1 VSVPEKISIYE
12 TTYRNYLKQV
22 AEQEFTQKEDALGVR
37 ISGDDVIVPFFGKDF
52 QVNSAG
58 ILDDHGRPPHFAV
71 SVVLCKYLI
80 HYKPDILC
88 AENDSQ
94 WVSYRNFKDAAPL
107 VNYFSNT
114 TEKAIAQNFSGKLEQ
129 LAASCRFLGGRD
141 HDEGLAYDLTMKITP
156 LPRIPI
162 YLLFN
167 DADDEFP
174 AECSVLFQRRVEQFL
189 DMECV
194 AIVGGLLSDFLFH
207 AAVGGNHNINIDGL
221 L

>member
-114 TEKAIAQNFSGKLEQ
+114 SGKSIAKNFTGSVKRLE
-129 LAASCRFLGGRD
+129 ASCRTLGGEL
-141 HDEGLAYDLTMKITP
+141 HDEGLSYDLTMQVTP
-156 LPRIPI
+156 LPHVPL

-167 DADDEFP
+167 DADDEFG
-174 AECSVLFQRRVEQFL
+174 AECSVLFEKRVEKFL

-194 AIVGGLLSDFLFH
+194 AIVGALF
-207 AAVGGNHNINIDGL
+207 ADYLIRPSGKRPATII
-221 L
+221 